1 MKDKDGTI
9 HQFNQ
14 PTAEK
19 AMRDAVLY
27 AKNGVPF
34 FSLPKDSPYKFVD
47 GALVKKAVKKEKEK
61 ETVETTETGESSN
74 DVI

>member
-19 AMRDAVLY
+19 AMRNAVLY

-34 FSLPKDSPYKFVD
+34 FSLPKDSPHKFVD
-47 GALVKKAVKKEKEK
+47 GALVKKAVKKEK